1 MRKVTTFLFP
11 GVAMLGVALVTA
23 FVRLPADWQG
33 GIRSIYPV
41 VVLIVGLVLGWRFH
55 RSRLLLALGV
65 LALCHRALT
74 RLAGLDATILDAR
87 ALQHGIA
94 ILLPINLAF
103 LALAAERGVFTLRGL
118 YRIVVIALQAAFLLL
133 VHCYPNTRMLG
144 GMAHALADMPT
155 PLFHMPVVALLAFG
169 GALAAMLYGFT
180 RNHSATESGFF
191 WALLISM
198 IAVWPP
204 ASEVARA
211 AGLATAGLT
220 LVLSLVETSYG
231 MAFRDEL
238 TGLPGRRALQEALI
252 QLTGNYTVAMVDID
266 HFKKFNDRFG
276 HDVGDQVLKM
286 VAGRLG
292 RIHGGGKTF
301 RYGGE
306 EFTVLFPGKDLAHAL
321 EQLDAVRAEIADLDF
336 AIRSPGRPRKKPDT
350 PRPPRR
356 KARRTRITVSA
367 GAAERNNRNSGPE
380 DVLRAADKALYRA
393 KQAGRNQVCK

>member
-1 MRKVTTFLFP
+1 MRKVVTFLLP
-11 GVAMLGVALVTA
+11 GVAMLGLALVSA

-41 VVLIVGLVLGWRFH
+41 VVLIVGMFLGWRFH

-74 RLAGLDATILDAR
+74 HLAGLDPAALDAR

-103 LALAAERGVFTLRGL
+103 LALSAERGVFTLRGL
-118 YRIVVIALQAAFLLL
+118 HRIVVIGLQAAFLFL
-133 VHCYPNTRMLG
+133 VHRYPSTRMMG
-144 GMAHALADMPT
+144 PAAHALADMPT
-155 PLFHMPVVALLAFG
+155 PLLHMPVVALLTFG
-169 GALAAMLYGFT
+169 GALASMLYGFA
-180 RNHSATESGFF
+180 RRHSATESGFF
-191 WALLISM
+191 WALLIAM

-252 QLTGNYTVAMVDID
+252 QLTGNYTIAMVDID

-286 VAGRLG
+286 VAARLG
-292 RIHGGGKTF
+292 RIRGGGKAF

-321 EQLDAVRAEIADLDF
+321 EHLDDSRAEIAALDF
-336 AIRSPGRPRKKPDT
+336 AIRAPGRPRKRPDA
-350 PRPPRR
+350 PRQARR
-356 KARRTRITVSA
+356 KPRRTRITVSA
-367 GAAERNNRNSGPE
+367 GAAERSNRNSGPE
-380 DVLRAADKALYRA
+380 DVLRASDKAMYRA